1 MPPPDAE
8 RARWFAEEVQPHA
21 AGLRAYLARQFPDI
35 GDTDDLV
42 QEALMRVLRAHETG
56 PVAAPRALLFA
67 AARNLALDLLRRRQ
81 VISFEPITEVADSS
95 VFLGNDVIPETVSRR
110 EEFAL
115 LTQAIQALPDRC
127 RQVLTLRVA
136 YGLSQRE
143 IAARLGISENT
154 VEKQMGKG
162 LRRCGE
168 FLAQHGLP

>member
-21 AGLRAYLARQFPDI
+21 AGLRSYLARQFP
-35 GDTDDLV
+35 GLGETDDLV
-42 QEALMRVLRAHETG
+42 QEALMRVLRAHEAG

-81 VISFEPITEVADSS
+81 VVSFEPITEVSDPS
-95 VFLGNDVIPETVSRR
+95 VFLGNDAVSETVSRK

-115 LTQAIQALPDRC
+115 LTEAIQSLPDRC
-127 RQVLTLRVA
+127 RQVFTLRVA

-162 LRRCGE
+162 FRRCSE
-168 FLAQHGLP
+168 FLARHGLP

>member
-8 RARWFAEEVQPHA
+8 RARWFAAEVQPHA
-21 AGLRAYLARQFPDI
+21 VGLRAYLDRQFPGL
-35 GDTDDLV
+35 GDLDDLV
-42 QEALMRVLRAHETG
+42 QDALMRVLRAREAG
-56 PVAAPRALLFA
+56 AVPEPRALLFA
-67 AARNLALDLLRRRQ
+67 TARNLAVDQLRRRR
-81 VISFEPITEVADSS
+81 VVAFEPITEVADSS
-95 VFLGNDVIPETVSRR
+95 VFLSGDAIPETVSRR

-115 LTQAIQALPDRC
+115 LSRAIQSLPERC
-127 RQVLTLRVA
+127 RQVFTLRVA

-168 FLAQHGLP
+168 FLARHGLP